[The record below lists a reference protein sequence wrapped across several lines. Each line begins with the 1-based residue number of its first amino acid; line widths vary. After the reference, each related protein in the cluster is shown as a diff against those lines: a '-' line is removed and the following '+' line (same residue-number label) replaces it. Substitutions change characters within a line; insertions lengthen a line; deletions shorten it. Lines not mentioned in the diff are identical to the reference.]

1 MRLARF
7 FIDRPVFAAVLSI
20 AITLVGA
27 IAVIRLPIAEYPDI
41 APPTVQVTAL
51 YPGASAETIAATVAG
66 PIEQEVNGVEG
77 MLYLSS
83 QSTGDGR
90 MTLGVVFRQGTDVDQ
105 AQVLVQ
111 NRVAIAEP
119 RLPEEVRRLGVTVL
133 KASPD
138 LLMVV
143 HLTSPD
149 GSRSQEYISNFAT
162 LNLRDRLSRLDGV
175 GEARVFGARDYAM
188 RVWLDPDRLAARG
201 LAPGEVVGALRRTNA
216 QVAAGAIGQAPRIA
230 EAGAFEISVQAQGR
244 LTTPEQFDEQVVGTG
259 AGGAPIR
266 LRDVART
273 EIGAADYTVNATL
286 NNQVA
291 TAIVIFQRPGSNALA
306 TAAAIRR
313 TMEDA
318 APSFPSGIAYSVVYD
333 PTRFIAQSMEAVLT
347 TFAEAVALVVL
358 VVILFL
364 QNWRAAVIP
373 LLAIP
378 VSIIGTFA
386 ALLAL
391 GFTLNSLTLFGLIL
405 AIGIVVDDAIVVV
418 ENAERHMS
426 EGLAPL
432 EAARRTMDEVGFA
445 LIAIALVLVAVFVPT
460 AFISGISGDFYR
472 QFAVTISVATVLSAV
487 VSLTLSPA
495 LAARLLKPYGHGP
508 ARRGILAPVGLFFRG
523 FNWAFG
529 RMSLGYGT
537 LTRRLVRLPV
547 ILLVLYG
554 GLLGWTGQTVLGTPT
569 GLIPPLDRGYF
580 IAAIQ
585 LPPGASLSRTDEV
598 VRRASDAIMATPGVE
613 SAVAFAGFDGATF
626 TNAPNTAVVFASLS
640 SFGDRAALGV
650 TGQDIL
656 RDLQG
661 RLMGDPD
668 AQVLVLPP
676 PSVPGIGTGGGFK
689 LMTQDRAGGG
699 PQELERVT
707 QGVVAAAN
715 GAPGIALAFTLFNTA
730 TPQIRAEIDR
740 TRAEMLGIPLSR
752 VHEALGVYMGSA
764 FVNDFNLLG
773 RTWRVTAQADSAHR
787 TGIEDLARLRTRTDD
802 GAMVPLGSLATFH
815 ETSGP
820 YRVPRYNLYPAAEVQ
835 GAALPGVSTGQAI
848 AAVEAVL
855 RTGLPEGFGYEWT
868 EIALQETIAGNTA
881 PVAFGMAI
889 VFVFLVLAAM
899 YESWTLPLA
908 VVLIAPM
915 SVPAALL
922 GVKHA
927 GLDNNVLVQV
937 GLVVLVGLAAKNAIL
952 IVEFARTAEA
962 GGASRW
968 DAAAE
973 AARTRLRPILMTS
986 LAFILGVLPLTIATG
1001 AGAEMRQ
1008 SLGVAVFYGMLG
1020 VTLVGLVFTPVFYVV
1035 ARAAAR
1041 AAAGRRQA
1049 GQGVSGGAAVSGSE
1063 ERMAHTSVRSGG

>member
-27 IAVIRLPIAEYPDI
+27 LAALRLPIAEYPEI

-51 YPGASAETIAATVAG
+51 YPGASAETIAGTVAG
-66 PIEQEVNGVEG
+66 PIEQEVNGVDG

-90 MTLGVVFRQGTDVDQ
+90 VTISVVFRQGVDVDQ

-119 RLPEEVRRLGVTVL
+119 RLPEDVRRLGITVK

-149 GSRSQEYISNFAT
+149 GSRSPDYVSNFAT
-162 LNLRDRLSRLDGV
+162 LAIKDRLTRLDGV
-175 GEARVFGARDYAM
+175 GDAQVFGARDYAM
-188 RVWLDPDRLAARG
+188 RVWLDPDRTAARG
-201 LAPGEVVGALRRTNA
+201 LSPGDVVQALQRANA
-216 QVAAGAIGQAPRIA
+216 QVAAGAIGQAPRSA
-230 EAGAFEISVQAQGR
+230 EAGAFEVSVQAQGR
-244 LTTPEQFDEQVVGTG
+244 LVSPEQFDEQVVATG
-259 AGGAPIR
+259 AGGAPVR

-273 EIGAADYTVNATL
+273 EIGAADYTINALL

-291 TAIVIFQRPGSNALA
+291 TAIVIFQRPGSNALQ
-306 TAAAIRR
+306 TAAAVRA
-313 TMEDA
+313 TMEEA
-318 APSFPSGIAYSVVYD
+318 VPTFPTGIGYSVVYD
-333 PTRFIAQSMEAVLT
+333 PTRFIAQSMEAVLH

-386 ALLAL
+386 VLLAL
-391 GFTLNSLTLFGLIL
+391 GFTLNSLTMFGLIL

-418 ENAERHMS
+418 ENAERHMA
-426 EGLAPL
+426 EGMSPL

-445 LIAIALVLVAVFVPT
+445 LIAIALVLVAVFLPT
-460 AFISGISGDFYR
+460 AFITGIAGAFYK
-472 QFAVTISVATVLSAV
+472 QFAATISVATLLSAL

-495 LAARLLKPYGHGP
+495 LAALLLKPHGHAP
-508 ARRGILAPVGLFFRG
+508 RSRWLLPVGLFFRG
-523 FNWAFG
+523 FNWVFD
-529 RMSLGYGT
+529 RLSLGYGG

-547 ILLVLYG
+547 LLLLVYA
-554 GLLGWTGQTVLGTPT
+554 GLLALTGQTVLTTPT

-580 IAAIQ
+580 IAAFQ
-585 LPPGASLSRTDEV
+585 LPPGASLSRTDAV
-598 VRRASDAIMATPGVE
+598 VRRASDAILATPGVE
-613 SAVAFAGFDGATF
+613 SAVAFVGFDGATF
-626 TNAPNTAVVFASLS
+626 TNAPNTGVVFASLKP
-640 SFGDRAALGV
+640 FEERTHEGL
-650 TGQDIL
+650 TGNGIL
-656 RDLQG
+656 ADLQR

-668 AQVLVLPP
+668 AQVLVIPP
-676 PSVPGIGTGGGFK
+676 PPVPGIGTGGGFK
-689 LMTQDRAGGG
+689 LMIQDRAGRG
-699 PQELERVT
+699 PQALEAATRQVMM
-707 QGVVAAAN
+707 AAN
-715 GAPGIALAFTLFNTA
+715 GTPGIAFAFSLFNTA
-730 TPQIRAEIDR
+730 TPQIRADIDR
-740 TRAEMLGIPLSR
+740 TRAEMLGVPISR
-752 VHEALGVYMGSA
+752 VHEAMGIYMGSA

-773 RTWRVTAQADSAHR
+773 RTWRVTAQADMQHR
-787 TGIEDLARLRTRTDD
+787 MGVEDIARLRTRADD

-820 YRVPRYNLYPAAEVQ
+820 YRVPRYNLYPAAELQ

-848 AAVEAVL
+848 AAMEEVL
-855 RTGLPEGFGYEWT
+855 RTNLPEGFGYEWT
-868 EIALQETIAGNTA
+868 ELALQERIAGNTA
-881 PVAFGMAI
+881 PIAFGFAV

-899 YESWTLPLA
+899 YESWLLPVA

-915 SVPAALL
+915 SVLAALL
-922 GVKHA
+922 GVKHV

-952 IVEFARTAEA
+952 IVEFARAAEDE
-962 GGASRW
+962 GMSRW
-968 DAAAE
+968 DAAVA

-986 LAFILGVLPLTIATG
+986 LAFILGVLPLTVATG

-1020 VTLVGLVFTPVFYVV
+1020 VTLFGLIFTPVFYVV
-1035 ARAAAR
+1035 ARALAR
-1041 AAAGRRQA
+1041 RRRPEPA
-1049 GQGVSGGAAVSGSE
+1049 TGHAIGQEAP
-1063 ERMAHTSVRSGG
+1063 R